1 MASRSAAVLA
11 GGKNVVRL
19 FVAALAFTGAYAGL
33 SASGDASYGAKP
45 AGLSAYGPRPAG
57 LSASG
62 DTGTGARVSASGDA
76 GPGARPVGQVALSV
90 RATPAASSATPASS
104 ARAQAGTVTV
114 DVEGRGG
121 CTGSYVARSLL
132 VNPAPGTGLRYRWRL
147 ARWSPTTGTWR
158 TYLRGYDGFT
168 GADRTVE
175 WRPEIA
181 ANPGTY
187 RVELTAARA
196 ATVTSERFQVSC

>member
-33 SASGDASYGAKP
+33 SASGDAGYGAEP
-45 AGLSAYGPRPAG
+45 AGSSAYGARPAR
-57 LSASG
+57 LPASG
-62 DTGTGARVSASGDA
+62 DTGPGAQVSASGEA
-76 GPGARPVGQVALSV
+76 GPGARPVGQVELSV
-90 RATPAASSATPASS
+90 RATPAASAATPAASG
-104 ARAQAGTVTV
+104 RPGTVTV
-114 DVEGRGG
+114 DIGGRGG

-132 VNPAPGTGLRYRWRL
+132 VNPAPGTGLRYHWRL

-158 TYLRGYDGFT
+158 TYQRGYDGFT
-168 GADRTVE
+168 GADRAVE

-187 RVELTAARA
+187 RVELTAGRS